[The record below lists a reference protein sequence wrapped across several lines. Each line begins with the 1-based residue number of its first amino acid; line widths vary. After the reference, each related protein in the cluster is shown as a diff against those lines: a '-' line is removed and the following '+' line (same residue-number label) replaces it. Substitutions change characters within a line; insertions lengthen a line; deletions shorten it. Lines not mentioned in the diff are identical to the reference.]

1 MTNTN
6 NNGSSTYKK
15 ISILEQAITNELRK
29 RYNLNVLFGD
39 KTKDPHIQGWN
50 KWCGSKQQSDEEVM
64 DIFNKRKDAFTN
76 YGFAVEHGGLIALDF
91 DWAWVYLRAKDK
103 HLSIIEDTFTARTP
117 NYGYRA
123 LAICSNYDIN
133 NSKYKNTL
141 RFDIFGGKHYAACYA
156 KALREDATVGEYKPL
171 YEEKI
176 KTVDSLSELEEF
188 LEDTLKLY
196 DFLNYPCISS
206 FFDKH
211 KKWVHLSHEQ
221 RLAIANLMLQKGIP
235 VDEAVRFFMMCKN
248 DYDEGVSRYQCQDT
262 KEKIEDEG
270 LKPPTCDT
278 LKAIFGYDGNKCKD
292 CSRKNG
298 LESESPQSPQAHN
311 NTFYFLD
318 NLSPETKHLM
328 NFKELDD
335 ITGLYGKDYVILK
348 KGLWYSLIGAVAPQK
363 IIKLGDIYTDVRFNP
378 CYPLPSGAGKK
389 GLATTSEEII
399 AKIGKEYQSPTS
411 MHPEQLVGKVIKRK
425 EGNKEVYIPNPGYL
439 KHDYL
444 LFDDANILL
453 TSRETTYEE
462 SRRYICRALDPIGRN
477 EVYKRLVD
485 NTPEESLSYIPE
497 CTIAMCIQPVYLPE
511 DVVSGGLMRRFM
523 PIYVP
528 LFGTMLDREEEFHAR
543 IHANKDREELIKELI
558 KFYKRIIDSCDNEF
572 TFTEKPI
579 SEIEKLHKEL
589 IAVARNHS
597 EKGRNYTDRIAF
609 SLQDT
614 LVRMASIQALSCC
627 RTEVNEFDVQLA
639 YLDLFEFYAS
649 TLDYI
654 ENKVLGF
661 LDYGETWRGATSTDA
676 KCLEF
681 LFNAGAVSKEES
693 KITIKEYI
701 EFIAKLRNIATRS
714 AERDYYGHINK
725 GWIES
730 KKIGQHDSVVWLAF
744 TPKTKNIINPHAI
757 DLETT
762 EYYRIS
768 NSLIE
773 IIEKR
778 KCLCGGADSADLQES
793 KGLDPIKPSEHKC
806 VCGEVFATV
815 DELGKH
821 RNDCDKFKAK
831 QSEDVR
837 KMLETE

>member
-1 MTNTN
+1 MNNSEDKDKKVVGSLLREALTNPFRGK
-6 NNGSSTYKK
+6 NG
-15 ISILEQAITNELRK
+15 
-29 RYNLNVLFGD
+29 LNILFGD
-39 KTKDPHIQGWN
+39 AEKNPYLGGWN
-50 KWCGSKQQSDEEVM
+50 KWCGVEQQTDE
-64 DIFNKRKDAFTN
+64 DIKAFFNKRKDAFIN
-76 YGFAVEHGGLIALDF
+76 YGFVVGHGGLIALDF
-91 DWAWVYLRAKDK
+91 DWEWVYLRAKDK
-103 HLSIIEDTFTARTP
+103 HLSIIEGTFTARTP
-117 NYGYRA
+117 NYGYRV
-123 LAICSNYDIN
+123 LAICPDYDVN

-141 RFDIFGGKHYAACYA
+141 RFDVFGGKHYAACYGE
-156 KALREDATVGEYKPL
+156 ALREDGTVGEYKPL

-176 KTVDSLSELEEF
+176 KTVDSLSELEAF
-188 LEDTLKLY
+188 LEDTLKTY
-196 DFLNYPCISS
+196 DFLTYPCIAS
-206 FFDKH
+206 FFDKR

-221 RLAIANLMLQKGIP
+221 RLAISNLMFQKGIP
-235 VDEAVRFFMMCKN
+235 VDEAQRFFMMSP
-248 DYDEGVSRYQCQDT
+248 DYKADVSRYQCRDT
-262 KEKIEDEG
+262 KEKIEDKG

-278 LKAIFGYDGNKCKD
+278 LKAIFGYDGNRCKD

-318 NLSPETKHLM
+318 NLSPETKHLTK
-328 NFKELDD
+328 FRELDD

-348 KGLWYSLIGAVAPQK
+348 KGLWYSLIGTVAPQK

-378 CYPLPSGAGKK
+378 CYPIPSGAGKK

-425 EGNKEVYIPNPGYL
+425 EGKKEDYIPNPGYL
-439 KHDYL
+439 KLDYL

-511 DVVSGGLMRRFM
+511 DVVAGGLMRRFM
-523 PIYVP
+523 PIYVR

-543 IHANKDREELIKELI
+543 IYAKKDREELMKVLI
-558 KFYKRIIDSCDNEF
+558 EFYKRIIDSCDNEF
-572 TFTEKPI
+572 SFTDNAI
-579 SEIEKLHKEL
+579 TEIEKLHREL
-589 IAVARNHS
+589 IAVAKNHS

-614 LVRMASIQALSCC
+614 LVSLASIQALSCC

-639 YLDLFEFYAS
+639 YMDLFEFYAS

-681 LFNAGAVSKEES
+681 LFNAGAVSEEES
-693 KITIKEYI
+693 KTTIKEYI
-701 EFIAKLRNIATRS
+701 EFDAKLRGIAERS
-714 AERDYYGHINK
+714 AERDYYKHIQK
-725 GWIES
+725 GWIKS
-730 KKIGQHDSVVWLAF
+730 KRVGQHDSVVWLAF
-744 TPKTKNIINPHAI
+744 TPKTNNIIKPHAI

-778 KCLCGGADSADLQES
+778 KGLCGGADSADLQES
-793 KGLDPIKPSEHKC
+793 KGLDPIKQPEHKC
-806 VCGEVFATV
+806 VCGAVFATSEELRMHQANC
-815 DELGKH
+815 DE
-821 RNDCDKFKAK
+821 FQIK
-831 QSEDVR
+831 QSAEARKRLEDGEI
-837 KMLETE
+837 L